1 LEGLRGILRL
11 SAVLSAVA
19 LPVVAAGCGGSPKQ
33 DAKEPVGK
41 FPVDVVSATFPA
53 KQTLSQ
59 HVVMRIAVKNAGSK
73 VVPDVGVT
81 ILDKTAD
88 DQHQGTRAGAFEEA
102 PDAAHASNLANPS
115 RPVWILDE
123 GPIGGT
129 SAYSNTW
136 ALGPLP
142 PGKTR
147 VFSWKVTSVKFG
159 SHAIRWKVSAGLNGK
174 AVAVTPD
181 GARPE
186 GVFKVTV
193 DRQPKLE
200 GISPNGQVVPLQR
213 K

>member
-11 SAVLSAVA
+11 SAALSAVT
-19 LPVVAAGCGGSPKQ
+19 LPVVAAGCGGAAKQ
-33 DAKEPVGK
+33 DAKEPVGR

-53 KQTLSQ
+53 RQKLSQ

-73 VVPDVGVT
+73 IVPDVGVT
-81 ILDKTAD
+81 ILDKKAD
-88 DQHQGTRAGAFEEA
+88 DEGQGTRAGAFEEA
-102 PDAAHASNLANPS
+102 PGAKYAGNQANPS

-123 GPIGGT
+123 GPVGGT

-136 ALGPLP
+136 ALGPLK
-142 PGKTR
+142 PGQTR

-159 SHAIRWKVSAGLNGK
+159 AHAIRWKVSAGLNGK

-186 GVFKVTV
+186 GVFTVTV
-193 DRQPKLE
+193 DRRPKLE
-200 GISPNGQVVPLQR
+200 GIGPNGQVVPLQS